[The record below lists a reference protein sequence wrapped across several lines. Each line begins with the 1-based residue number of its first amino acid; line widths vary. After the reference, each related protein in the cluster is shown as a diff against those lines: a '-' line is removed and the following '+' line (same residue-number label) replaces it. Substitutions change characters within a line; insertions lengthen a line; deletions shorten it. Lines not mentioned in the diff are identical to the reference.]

1 MRVHRH
7 YDRLPP
13 ADRGSVVAIGN
24 FDGVHRGHQAVI
36 AEARRIAAKLGAPS
50 SVLTFEPH
58 PRSFF
63 RPQDPPFRLTPMR
76 LKAHAIEALGVELF
90 FIVRFDADFAALSAE
105 RFVAEVLGQAGLA
118 ARHVVTGYDF
128 VFGKGRAGNAVL
140 LERLA
145 KEHGYAYTAL
155 SPVAA
160 ESGEIYSS
168 TQIRAYLQH
177 GKPRH
182 AARLLGRNWEIEG
195 RVEAGHQRGRTIGFP
210 TANVR
215 LTDVLQPAH
224 GVYAVRAGID
234 QGANTQWF
242 DGVANFGS
250 RPTVDGKNVWLEIHL
265 FDFAG
270 DLYGKHLRVAFVDF
284 LRAEMKFPSFE
295 ALKAQIAADS
305 QAARAL
311 LRAEPAQR

>member
-1 MRVHRH
+1 MPMRVHRH
-7 YDRLPP
+7 YDRLP
-13 ADRGSVVAIGN
+13 ASDRGSVVAIGN
-24 FDGVHRGHQAVI
+24 FDGVHRGHQAVVS
-36 AEARRIAAKLGAPS
+36 EAKRIAAKLGAPT

-63 RPQDPPFRLTPMR
+63 RPNDPPFRLTPMR
-76 LKAHAIEALGVELF
+76 LKARALEALDVDLLF
-90 FIVRFDADFAALSAE
+90 VVRFDAEFASFSAE
-105 RFVAEVLGQAGLA
+105 RFVAEVLGKAGLA
-118 ARHVVTGYDF
+118 AKHVVTGYDF

-145 KEHGYAYTAL
+145 KEHGYDYTAL

-168 TQIRAYLQH
+168 TQIRAYLQQ
-177 GKPRH
+177 GKPKH
-182 AARLLGRNWEIEG
+182 AARLLGRPWEIEG
-195 RVEAGHQRGRTIGFP
+195 RVETGQQRGRTIGFP

-265 FDFAG
+265 FDFDG
-270 DLYGKHLRVAFVDF
+270 DLYGKHLRVAFMDF
-284 LRAEMKFPSFE
+284 LRAELKFASFD
-295 ALKAQIAADS
+295 ALKEQIAKDS
-305 QAARAL
+305 QAAREL
-311 LRAEPAQR
+311 LRAKA

>member
-7 YDRLPP
+7 YDRLP
-13 ADRGSVVAIGN
+13 ASDRGSVVAIGN
-24 FDGVHRGHQAVI
+24 FDGVHLGHQAVI
-36 AEARRIAAKLGAPS
+36 GEARAIAARTGAPS
-50 SVLTFEPH
+50 AVLSFEPH

-63 RPQDPPFRLTPMR
+63 RPDDPPFRLTPLR
-76 LKAHAIEALGVELF
+76 LKAHAIEALGVDLLF
-90 FIVRFDADFAALSAE
+90 LVRFDAAFAAFPAE
-105 RFVAEVLGQAGLA
+105 RFVAEVLGKQGLA

-145 KEHGYAYTAL
+145 REHGYAYTAV

-160 ESGEIYSS
+160 DSGEIYSS
-168 TQIRAYLQH
+168 TQIRAYLQA
-177 GKPRH
+177 GKPQQ
-182 AARLLGRNWEIEG
+182 AARLLGRPWEIEG
-195 RVEAGHQRGRTIGFP
+195 RVETGHQRGRTIGFP

-234 QGANTQWF
+234 QGADTQWF

-265 FDFAG
+265 FDFDG
-270 DLYGKHLRVAFVDF
+270 DLYGRHLRVACVDF
-284 LRAEMKFPSFE
+284 LRAEMKFPSFD
-295 ALKAQIAADS
+295 ALKEQIAKDS
-305 QAARAL
+305 VAARAL
-311 LRAEPAQR
+311 LRGKG

>member
-1 MRVHRH
+1 MPMRVHRH
-7 YDRLPP
+7 YDRLP
-13 ADRGSVVAIGN
+13 ARDRGSVVAIGN

-36 AEARRIAAKLGAPS
+36 SEAKRIASKIGAPT

-63 RPQDPPFRLTPMR
+63 RPDDPPFRLTPLR
-76 LKAHAIEALGVELF
+76 LKAHALEALGVDQLF
-90 FIVRFDADFAALSAE
+90 VVRFDARFASFSAE
-105 RFVAEVLGQAGLA
+105 RFVADVLGKAGLG

-145 KEHGYAYTAL
+145 KEHGYDYTAL
-155 SPVAA
+155 SPVSA

-168 TQIRAYLQH
+168 TQIRAYLQA
-177 GKPRH
+177 GKPKH
-182 AARLLGRNWEIEG
+182 AARLLGRAWEIEG
-195 RVEAGHQRGRTIGFP
+195 RVETGQQRGRTIGFP

-215 LTDVLQPAH
+215 LTNVLQPAH
-224 GVYAVRAGID
+224 GVYAVRTGVD
-234 QGANTQWF
+234 QGARTQWL

-265 FDFAG
+265 FDFDG
-270 DLYGKHLRVAFVDF
+270 DLYGKHLRVAFIDF
-284 LRAEMKFPSFE
+284 LRAEMKFPSFD
-295 ALKAQIAADS
+295 ALKAQIAKDS
-305 QAARAL
+305 QAARDL
-311 LRAEPAQR
+311 LRAKA

>member
-7 YDRLPP
+7 YDRLP
-13 ADRGSVVAIGN
+13 ASDRGSVVAIGN
-24 FDGVHRGHQAVI
+24 FDGVHLGHQAVI
-36 AEARRIAAKLGAPS
+36 GEARAIAARTGAPS
-50 SVLTFEPH
+50 AVLSFEPH

-63 RPQDPPFRLTPMR
+63 RPDDPPFRLTPLR
-76 LKAHAIEALGVELF
+76 LKAHAIEALGVDLLF
-90 FIVRFDADFAALSAE
+90 LVRFDAAFAAFSAE
-105 RFVAEVLGQAGLA
+105 RFVAEVLGEAGLA
-118 ARHVVTGYDF
+118 ASHVVTGYDF

-145 KEHGYAYTAL
+145 REHGYAYTAV

-160 ESGEIYSS
+160 DSGEIYSS
-168 TQIRAYLQH
+168 TQIRAYLQA
-177 GKPRH
+177 GKPKQ
-182 AARLLGRNWEIEG
+182 AARLLGRPWEIEG
-195 RVEAGHQRGRTIGFP
+195 RVETGHQRGRTIGFP

-234 QGANTQWF
+234 QGADTQWF

-265 FDFAG
+265 FDFDG
-270 DLYGKHLRVAFVDF
+270 DLYGRHLRVAFVDF
-284 LRAEMKFPSFE
+284 LRAEMKFPSFD
-295 ALKAQIAADS
+295 ALKDQIAKDS
-305 QAARAL
+305 AAARAL
-311 LRAEPAQR
+311 LRGKG